1 MLMSQEIY
9 VERRNVDSIVT
20 LLGDIGGMNELLV
33 TIIGVLIGKIATTA
47 YHNDRIEEFYRENK
61 NFKVG

>member
-33 TIIGVLIGKIATTA
+33 TIIGVLIGTISTTA
-47 YHNDRIEEFYRENK
+47 YHNDRIMEFYR
-61 NFKVG
+61 